1 MKKVFYLMISLFVIM
16 GCQPE
21 KNTDLKV
28 ITFNIRY
35 DNPGDSPN
43 NWDARKVHVYDFI
56 KERKPD
62 VMGMQEV
69 LHSQLLDLKSNLPLY
84 DFIGVGRDDGKTEGE
99 YSPVAYLRDKFEKL
113 DGNTFWL
120 SEYPDSVG
128 LMGWDAVCTRI
139 ATWAKLKDKS
149 NGKIFMVVNTH
160 FDHIGREARN
170 KSALLIID
178 KIKEIVGDNPAILT
192 GDFNVTDA
200 SSAYKTITTN
210 EFKLVDA
217 HKIAGK
223 VSGETETFQ
232 NFGRNSEDTGDKID
246 FVFVTSQIK
255 VKSSEIPSS
264 LTSSGLYLSDH
275 NPQIVEISF

>member
-1 MKKVFYLMISLFVIM
+1 MKRIFYLVISLFIIV
-16 GCQPE
+16 GCQSE
-21 KNTDLKV
+21 KDTDLKV

-69 LHSQLLDLKSNLPLY
+69 LHSQLLDLKSNLPQY

-160 FDHIGREARN
+160 FDHIGTEARN

-192 GDFNVTDA
+192 GDFNVNDA

-210 EFKLVDA
+210 EFKLLDA

-223 VSGETETFQ
+223 ASGETETFQ

-255 VKSSEIPSS
+255 VKTSEIPSS

-275 NPQIVEISF
+275 NPQIVELTF